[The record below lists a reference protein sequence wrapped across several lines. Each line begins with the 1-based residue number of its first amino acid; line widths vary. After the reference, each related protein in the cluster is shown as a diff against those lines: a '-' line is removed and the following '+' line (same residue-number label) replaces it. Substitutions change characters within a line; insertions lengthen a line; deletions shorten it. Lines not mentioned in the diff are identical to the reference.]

1 MRTLLAAL
9 FSVALAFA
17 MLPAKAQEPLSVAEI
32 APGIFVH
39 EGKVALMSEENE
51 GDICNVGF
59 VVGERSVAV
68 IDTGG
73 SALIGRRLLA
83 SIRSVTDK
91 PISHVI
97 NTHMHPDHVFGN
109 VAFAKTGAVFVG
121 HHNLPR
127 ALASRGE
134 HYLAA
139 NKDLI
144 GEALVAEVRIIEPT
158 MLVEDS
164 AEIDLGGRKLLLK
177 AWPPAHTDNDLTVLD
192 EKTHTLFAGDLLFMR
207 HTPVVDGSIRSWLAH
222 MDEIAAIPAERVVPG
237 HGPASAPWPAALEP
251 QRRYLERLAADVR
264 EIIARG
270 GQLSEAAEKAGRS
283 EGGNWD
289 LFDDFNARNATA
301 AFAELE
307 WE

>member
-1 MRTLLAAL
+1 MHAFLAAL
-9 FSVALAFA
+9 LSALFICVA
-17 MLPAKAQEPLSVAEI
+17 PSAKAEEPLPVTEI

-39 EGKVALMSEENE
+39 EGKVALMSEQNQ

-109 VAFAKTGAVFVG
+109 VAFEGTGALFVG

-144 GEALVAEVRIIEPT
+144 GEALVADVRIVEPT

-177 AWPPAHTDNDLTVLD
+177 AWPPAHTDNDLTLLD
-192 EKTHTLFAGDLLFMR
+192 ETTRTLFAGDLLFMR

-222 MDEIAAIPAERVVPG
+222 MHEIAAIPADRVVPG
-237 HGPASAPWPAALEP
+237 HGPASAPWPSALEP
-251 QRRYLERLAADVR
+251 ERRYLERLAADVR
-264 EIIARG
+264 AIIAKG
-270 GQLSEAAEKAGRS
+270 GQLSEAARTAGQS
-283 EGGNWD
+283 ESGNWE